1 MIVNA
6 SCSST
11 ISMSCGSVWDI
22 LYASLAAS
30 RVAFKPTSPLDS
42 TWDRLAPIVF
52 CPIPLIQIGIS
63 VNSFAFIFEAKS
75 RADEPVHTKEQSSF
89 FRGSEIILEFITSS
103 TVTGSL
109 NKAIGFLDEFLR
121 FLTDTKAICSSV
133 VPKFLMWER
142 ANNDAQWTGRLNEPL
157 VKSHSS
163 FLAESLVIH
172 SAPITST
179 QSCSPDAISQ
189 KAEIIAD
196 VPELQRLSIRQ
207 QFFGFNPNISEMMLE
222 VY

>member
-1 MIVNA
+1 
-6 SCSST
+6 
-11 ISMSCGSVWDI
+11 
-22 LYASLAAS
+22 
-30 RVAFKPTSPLDS
+30 
-42 TWDRLAPIVF
+42 
-52 CPIPLIQIGIS
+52 
-63 VNSFAFIFEAKS
+63 
-75 RADEPVHTKEQSSF
+75 
-89 FRGSEIILEFITSS
+89 
-103 TVTGSL
+103 
-109 NKAIGFLDEFLR
+109 
-121 FLTDTKAICSSV
+121 
-133 VPKFLMWER
+133 MWER

-172 SAPITST
+172 SAPITNT

-207 QFFGFNPNISEMMLE
+207 EFFGFNPNISEMMLE